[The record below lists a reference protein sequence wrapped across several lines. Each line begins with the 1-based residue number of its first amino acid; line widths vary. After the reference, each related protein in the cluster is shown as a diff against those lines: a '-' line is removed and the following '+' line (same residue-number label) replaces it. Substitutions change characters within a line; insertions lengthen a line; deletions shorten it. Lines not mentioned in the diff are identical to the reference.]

1 MRQTQSSALH
11 KLQQLNADADEAFT
25 NLSKPRGHANAER
38 RSRLV
43 PYTALLLALVGAL
56 TIVVS
61 HESHD
66 QASFKI
72 LGDRSAVSPLS
83 AEHLG
88 WSPLSVDTAAG
99 DTDGA
104 SATPAQHRSQRRAHR
119 LTTSRLT
126 TPVPALHRV
135 PLADPQHVGIP
146 CARWLR
152 RRSRGWFRRRGGRPP
167 IVRLRIGRRRE
178 RFIRWAG

>member
-66 QASFKI
+66 QAS
-72 LGDRSAVSPLS
+72 LAMATLWSASLRNLLS
-83 AEHLG
+83 ASL
-88 WSPLSVDTAAG
+88 SPGAKSV
-99 DTDGA
+99 
-104 SATPAQHRSQRRAHR
+104 
-119 LTTSRLT
+119 
-126 TPVPALHRV
+126 V
-135 PLADPQHVGIP
+135 
-146 CARWLR
+146 
-152 RRSRGWFRRRGGRPP
+152 
-167 IVRLRIGRRRE
+167 
-178 RFIRWAG
+178 